1 MQFLT
6 PNCCTVFVI
15 LHHHANII
23 SFIFVLQ
30 LNKLKEYIYIYIYI
44 HYIHVIK
51 KVIYLLVSE
60 LSKSIGSGKMMVE
73 FFSAAIELRVCR

>member
-30 LNKLKEYIYIYIYI
+30 LNKLKEYIYIYIYTLYTC
-44 HYIHVIK
+44 HK
-51 KVIYLLVSE
+51 KSHLSSCKRTQQIYWQWKDDGRIFLCSYR
-60 LSKSIGSGKMMVE
+60 VE
-73 FFSAAIELRVCR
+73 SL